1 MIKRDLKTSIL
12 RDLNEKIILLSG
24 PRQCGK
30 TTLSKYLF
38 TNFDYLNYDSI
49 SDREI
54 LKSQTWNRK
63 TDLVIFDEIHKMKNW
78 KSWMKG
84 VYDKEGLY
92 PRLVK
97 VFRRAKTTSD
107 GWSLQRASSWLSQIN
122 FSL

>member
-30 TTLSKYLF
+30 TTLSKHLF

-92 PRLVK
+92 PRLLVTGSARMNQLK
-97 VFRRAKTTSD
+97 KTGDS
-107 GWSLQRASSWLSQIN
+107 
-122 FSL
+122 